1 MTIREASNDL
11 KSTIERID
19 RLQLKAPTDGMVV
32 YQQVRGE
39 RVKEGY
45 QARPGWPLMSIPDLS
60 RMQVKIFLNEVDQ
73 TKIRSGLDA
82 TLVLDA
88 YPEQEFHG
96 KVREIARL
104 AQTVTG
110 EELLKGFICYVDI
123 DGTDPRLK
131 PGISAKVNI
140 ILDRMEDVVSVPVG
154 AVYEIDGQYVVYEQG
169 RQKPTEIEV
178 GPRNDG
184 FIVVNNLEPGTRM
197 SWIPYT
203 NAQMLGWHE
212 EQKRIA
218 EVYQKIQQSF
228 VIFADRGILFDYGVD
243 QAGASEQ
250 ETSQSPGVDLDK
262 LPAAIRDRLQSQ
274 NTGETGTEPNIVV
287 ESPEGRTRDGTFRVS
302 PNMLERL
309 NRSTDTRR
317 DTSSA
322 QR

>member
-1 MTIREASNDL
+1 
-11 KSTIERID
+11 
-19 RLQLKAPTDGMVV
+19 
-32 YQQVRGE
+32 
-39 RVKEGY
+39 
-45 QARPGWPLMSIPDLS
+45 MSIPDLS